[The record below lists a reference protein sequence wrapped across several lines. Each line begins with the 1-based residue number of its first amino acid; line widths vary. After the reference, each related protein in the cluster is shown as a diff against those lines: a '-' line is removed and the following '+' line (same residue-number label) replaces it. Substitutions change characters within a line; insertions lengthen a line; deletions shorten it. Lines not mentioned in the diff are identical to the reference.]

1 MMESLV
7 RSSQLLV
14 LAALVVKATSRI
26 PCAAHQNV
34 DGVGGGTNQ
43 PNVITQSV
51 TWSATKKGQKPT
63 ATLEADCPTDEIL
76 LESLPS
82 PKSMKLV
89 SSNQRSARSEYSD
102 TEEDLDFKLKRL
114 VRLLDNMQRREE
126 KCEWGTCSRPR
137 KTSKKNYWKRKE
149 VEFEDEDYPVREAE
163 SMVDY
168 SAEEEERVVRRSKR
182 PRYQRMYDAED
193 FEDSEQP
200 KRVKMVPKMDW
211 LVLKKCPKRYPK
223 RWMRDDAERGND
235 SQEAGSARDILY
247 IPQSGPREKCRR
259 RIVSDYAR

>member
-1 MMESLV
+1 MMESLG
-7 RSSQLLV
+7 RSSQLLL

-51 TWSATKKGQKPT
+51 TWSASKKGQKPT
-63 ATLEADCPTDEIL
+63 AGIEGDCPTDEIV

-82 PKSMKLV
+82 TKSMKLV
-89 SSNQRSARSEYSD
+89 SSNQRSPRIQYSD
-102 TEEDLDFKLKRL
+102 PEDDLEFKLKRL
-114 VRLLDNMQRREE
+114 VRMLDNMQRREE

-137 KTSKKNYWKRKE
+137 KTWRKNYWKKKDE
-149 VEFEDEDYPVREAE
+149 EFEDEDYPVREAE
-163 SMVDY
+163 SMVEY
-168 SAEEEERVVRRSKR
+168 SDEEEERVVRRNKK
-182 PRYQRMYDAED
+182 PRYHRTYDTED
-193 FEDSEQP
+193 VEDSESP

-223 RWMRDDAERGND
+223 RWMRDDSERDRD
-235 SQEAGSARDILY
+235 SQEAGSPRDILY
-247 IPQSGPREKCRR
+247 LPQSEQREKSRR
-259 RIVSDYAR
+259 RIVSDYS